1 MPKTKENFANADR
14 AETAFYDAVAR
25 GDLEGLM
32 ALWADDDEIICVH
45 PGAPRL
51 VGHAAIRASWEAIFA
66 RGGVRIRVRERHVMH
81 TTMTATHNVIEEIG
95 GLDKGQ
101 DERHVLATNLFL
113 KTPAGWRILLH
124 HASVAPG
131 PAPGDSAGSS
141 TLH

>member
-1 MPKTKENFANADR
+1 MQKTKQNFANADV
-14 AETAFYDAVAR
+14 AEIAFYDAIAR

-66 RGGVRIRVRERHVMH
+66 RGGVRISVRERHLLQ
-81 TTMTATHNVIEEIG
+81 TTMTATHNVIEEIAN
-95 GLDKGQ
+95 LDEGQ
-101 DERHVLATNLFL
+101 DERHVLATNVFL

-131 PAPGDSAGSS
+131 PAPGNGAGSS

>member
-66 RGGVRIRVRERHVMH
+66 RGGVRIRVRDQRRDQAREQHDAHGAFVV
-81 TTMTATHNVIEEIG
+81 AIG
-95 GLDKGQ
+95 PRRKAA
-101 DERHVLATNLFL
+101 R
-113 KTPAGWRILLH
+113 
-124 HASVAPG
+124 
-131 PAPGDSAGSS
+131 
-141 TLH
+141 